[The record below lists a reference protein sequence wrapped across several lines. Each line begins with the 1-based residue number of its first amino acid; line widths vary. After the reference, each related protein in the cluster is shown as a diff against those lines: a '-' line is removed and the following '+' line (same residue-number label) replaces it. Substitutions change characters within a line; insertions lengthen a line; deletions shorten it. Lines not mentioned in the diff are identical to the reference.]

1 MLITGFPIGH
11 ALRQWSDKYSRAMS
25 QLKNVE
31 APRRLAHWMRQAGFT
46 DVEERSRYLKAHPP
60 PRFIPP
66 APDHWFNLT
75 VTPFNQRLV
84 PSSMKQHVLIFVW

>member
-66 APDHWFNLT
+66 APDHWVQFNSDPLQST
-75 VTPFNQRLV
+75 SGP
-84 PSSMKQHVLIFVW
+84 